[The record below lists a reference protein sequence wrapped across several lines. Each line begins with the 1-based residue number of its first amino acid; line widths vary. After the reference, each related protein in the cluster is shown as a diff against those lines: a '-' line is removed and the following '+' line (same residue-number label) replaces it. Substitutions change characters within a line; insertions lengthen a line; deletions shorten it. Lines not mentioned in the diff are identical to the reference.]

1 MPGPIA
7 AFPSQGS
14 LSSSKGDIKLNANG
28 KILKPLQIF
37 LAASALLVASSAI
50 RGQAASSGQRQEN
63 QGSAPPFS
71 LKIDASEHV
80 FKVGAKIV
88 VQITYKSTS
97 DHLIIVP
104 ATPRDSSF
112 DVRDVQG
119 NGVPL
124 RKPRP
129 IVTSPPTFLDKPA
142 GNGRGK
148 AFGPGE
154 SVTENDDVGEI
165 FDMSL
170 PGKYTIQALHFW
182 PPDNTWVK
190 SNTITITVTQ

>member
-1 MPGPIA
+1 LGTTC
-7 AFPSQGS
+7 
-14 LSSSKGDIKLNANG
+14 
-28 KILKPLQIF
+28 KILKAFRFL
-37 LAASALLVASSAI
+37 LAATTFLTTSSNIWA
-50 RGQAASSGQRQEN
+50 QAAASGQKQQN

-71 LKIDASEHV
+71 LKIDAAQRA

-88 VQITYKSTS
+88 VQITYMSTS
-97 DHLIIVP
+97 DHLIIGP

-119 NGVPL
+119 NKPPL
-124 RKPRP
+124 RNPPPVVASPR
-129 IVTSPPTFLDKPA
+129 TFLDKPA
-142 GNGRGK
+142 WNGRGK

-170 PGKYTIQALHFW
+170 PGKYTIQALHLW
-182 PPDNTWVK
+182 QERRNISDPPENVWVK
-190 SNTITITVTQ
+190 SNTITITITQ

>member
-1 MPGPIA
+1 
-7 AFPSQGS
+7 
-14 LSSSKGDIKLNANG
+14 LNTTG
-28 KILKPLQIF
+28 KILKPLQFF
-37 LAASALLVASSAI
+37 LAATALWVTSSTLW
-50 RGQAASSGQRQEN
+50 GQAASSEQKQQN

-71 LKIDASEHV
+71 LKVDATEHV
-80 FKVGAKIV
+80 FKVGAKLI

-112 DVRDVQG
+112 DVRDVHG
-119 NGVPL
+119 NKPPL
-124 RKPRP
+124 RNPP
-129 IVTSPPTFLDKPA
+129 PVVTSPGTFLDKPT

-190 SNTITITVTQ
+190 SNTITVTITQ